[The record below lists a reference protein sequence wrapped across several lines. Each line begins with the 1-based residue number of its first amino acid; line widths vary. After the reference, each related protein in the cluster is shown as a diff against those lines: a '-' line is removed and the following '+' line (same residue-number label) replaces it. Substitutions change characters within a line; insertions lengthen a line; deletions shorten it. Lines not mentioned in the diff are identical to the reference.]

1 MDISE
6 IIIIPKPENITW
18 EEITDLLHKGY
29 AEHLKNGILY
39 SAAVQDV
46 SKTIERLEEG
56 TCMVVLYKGKLIATE
71 TYVLKRRKHSLIH
84 KWYYDN
90 SYFYLHSLTV
100 HPDYKRRGIGSMLR
114 NRIVEIAKETG
125 VDSIISDTSIKAK
138 WLISWYDR
146 LGHKKVGLVSH
157 KGTNYYSVVMKTP
170 LKNKNVPDWYRLIR
184 YGISYLIC
192 KTLYKENGDFRF
204 YPEILER
211 IKLANIKQ

>member
-71 TYVLKRRKHSLIH
+71 TYVLKIKGNQQHQ
-84 KWYYDN
+84 
-90 SYFYLHSLTV
+90 YL
-100 HPDYKRRGIGSMLR
+100 
-114 NRIVEIAKETG
+114 
-125 VDSIISDTSIKAK
+125 
-138 WLISWYDR
+138 
-146 LGHKKVGLVSH
+146 
-157 KGTNYYSVVMKTP
+157 
-170 LKNKNVPDWYRLIR
+170 
-184 YGISYLIC
+184 
-192 KTLYKENGDFRF
+192 
-204 YPEILER
+204 
-211 IKLANIKQ
+211 